1 MELYHS
7 KGKNLRYVA
16 KLKIVSFS
24 FFVLEWVPWWDQG
37 WGKAFL
43 AVNKTVF
50 SQFVDLFLLS
60 PFSFRVLTFPPPN

>member
-37 WGKAFL
+37 WGKSFL
-43 AVNKTVF
+43 SRK
-50 SQFVDLFLLS
+50 
-60 PFSFRVLTFPPPN
+60 